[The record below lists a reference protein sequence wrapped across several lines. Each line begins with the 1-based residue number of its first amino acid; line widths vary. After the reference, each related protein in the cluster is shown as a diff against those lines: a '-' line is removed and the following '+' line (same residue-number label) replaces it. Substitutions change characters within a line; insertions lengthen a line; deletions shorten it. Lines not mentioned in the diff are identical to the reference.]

1 MFLSIPLRNP
11 FAKIISIMSKNRA
24 HQSYLILNY
33 GGFCEIFSQN
43 ARNIHAESVSIW
55 KFLRWVLLAS
65 ERAPASPTSTA
76 SPHARASPFTI
87 ATKFPLLGK
96 HSFRGRGISHTL
108 YIMYRKHRCRLCGVA
123 IGLLRIRLTSRR
135 LCLCGHRLWRF
146 ACKEPVA
153 PAAHSCCLYG
163 EDKVVVVLAVEEWHK
178 ALLAGKA
185 LVDQ

>member
-43 ARNIHAESVSIW
+43 ARNIHAESVSIR

-76 SPHARASPFTI
+76 SPLARASPFTA
-87 ATKFPLLGK
+87 ATKFPLSGK
-96 HSFRGRGISHTL
+96 HNFPYTEIFPLQCRVYRKRRCRRFYALTNLLHPYLIL
-108 YIMYRKHRCRLCGVA
+108 IFLLLIMY
-123 IGLLRIRLTSRR
+123 IPFRR
-135 LCLCGHRLWRF
+135 F
-146 ACKEPVA
+146 DIA
-153 PAAHSCCLYG
+153 
-163 EDKVVVVLAVEEWHK
+163 
-178 ALLAGKA
+178 
-185 LVDQ
+185 